1 MKLLR
6 FRKYKWLEWG
16 DKVAE
21 SGTEF
26 KVLQLFINIKVVRNQ
41 LWIEALPLMFQNCS
55 GINLNK
61 TPYYNL
67 PSSDE
72 VGSLNTALP
81 YFHVTLIT
89 TFSHF
94 HFPFKI
100 ISNALILQNTWLI
113 NKPINQI
120 KPRLKN
126 QTTFHLHILPLSLLY
141 LLPMFHNHPSHLCL
155 HFFISHSLTIFKT
168 EVFPAPITLV
178 NVLLFLL
185 TRLILLY

>member
-1 MKLLR
+1 MNFIQMKLLR

-41 LWIEALPLMFQNCS
+41 LWIEALPLMFRNCS
-55 GINLNK
+55 GISLNK

-67 PSSDE
+67 LSSDE
-72 VGSLNTALP
+72 IGSLNTALP

-89 TFSHF
+89 TFSHS
-94 HFPFKI
+94 HFSFQI
-100 ISNALILQNTWLI
+100 ISNAFILQNTWLI
-113 NKPINQI
+113 NKPNNQI

-126 QTTFHLHILPLSLLY
+126 QTTFPSPYSPSIVALSLAY
-141 LLPMFHNHPSHLCL
+141 VS
-155 HFFISHSLTIFKT
+155 
-168 EVFPAPITLV
+168 
-178 NVLLFLL
+178 
-185 TRLILLY
+185 